1 MTSPRSLSRAWLSLP
16 HAVAR
21 GPWSHL
27 QLCPGCHHPSP
38 ASSSSPSFREA
49 GISYTSKLYRVD
61 FSRLVSCS
69 FQGREL
75 KPFSALPP
83 DSLYHFSGLPDQL

>member
-38 ASSSSPSFREA
+38 ASL
-49 GISYTSKLYRVD
+49 I
-61 FSRLVSCS
+61 FSE
-69 FQGREL
+69 FQGSWD
-75 KPFSALPP
+75 F
-83 DSLYHFSGLPDQL
+83 LYFKTLQS